1 MMDHLFKIDGRVKYT
16 NAFVKT
22 IFIQERLVE
31 TAGRENGINGKVINP
46 VQDVCACY
54 FAN

>member
-1 MMDHLFKIDGRVKYT
+1 MAHLFKIDGRVKYT

-31 TAGRENGINGKVINP
+31 TAGREDGINRTVINP
-46 VQDVCACY
+46 VRDVCICS